1 VSKRFGSTVAQNHL
15 ASITWISL
23 PDPRDAQFQTTFA
36 ELREGVEGH
45 VGMEEDELMPDA
57 EAVLGD
63 ELERLGRQM
72 EERKKEF
79 MAGKS
84 EY

>member
-1 VSKRFGSTVAQNHL
+1 VKTLIATLRALNPGNT
-15 ASITWISL
+15 
-23 PDPRDAQFQTTFA
+23 QFQGTFA
-36 ELREGVEGH
+36 ELREGVEAH

-72 EERKKEF
+72 EERKQQL
-79 MAGKS
+79 MAGTS
-84 EY
+84 